1 MKSRKTIDL
10 AVVTSVWG
18 DYGKYLPAW
27 AECLAA
33 QQLRPTETAIN
44 DAGVTDKAALAQA
57 VKTLQDNNIPIT
69 VVRKRFWSIGK
80 ARNQA
85 VQATNTEW
93 VIHLDAD
100 DVLLPHA
107 ISDVAEIADQAD
119 VVSLGAIRN
128 GVAQVF
134 PGITAEQILNRK
146 HGMFSC
152 GAFRRTFWE
161 RRPWHTKNVAV
172 DSVFWVGLAHLGAR
186 FASTGRVGFIYVQ
199 HDDSVSHSLTPQQ
212 RKHAVRQW
220 VNACDRWTLN

>member
-1 MKSRKTIDL
+1 MSRKTIDI
-10 AVVTSVWG
+10 AIVTSVWG
-18 DYGKYLPAW
+18 DYGQYLPAW
-27 AECLAA
+27 AESLVA
-33 QQLRPTETAIN
+33 QQHPPTNTVIN

-57 VKTLQDNNIPIT
+57 VKTLQDNNIPNT
-69 VVRKRFWSIGK
+69 VVRKRFWSVGK

-85 VQATNTEW
+85 VEAADNEW
-93 VIHLDAD
+93 IIHLDAD

-107 ISDVAEIADQAD
+107 ISDVAEIADRAD

-128 GVAQVF
+128 GAAQVF

-152 GAFRRTFWE
+152 GAFRKSFWQ

-199 HDDSVSHSLTPQQ
+199 HEDSISRSLTPEQK
-212 RKHAVRQW
+212 KHAVRQW
-220 VNACDRWTLN
+220 LKACDRWTLN

>member
-1 MKSRKTIDL
+1 MSRKTIDI
-10 AVVTSVWG
+10 AIVTSVWG
-18 DYGKYLPAW
+18 DYGQYLPAW
-27 AECLAA
+27 AESLAA
-33 QQLRPTETAIN
+33 QQHPPTNTVIN

-57 VKTLQDNNIPIT
+57 VKTLQDNNIPNT
-69 VVRKRFWSIGK
+69 VVRKRFWSVGK

-85 VQATNTEW
+85 VEAADNEW
-93 VIHLDAD
+93 IIHLDAD

-107 ISDVAEIADQAD
+107 ISDVAEIADRAD

-128 GVAQVF
+128 GAAQVF

-152 GAFRRTFWE
+152 GAFRKSFWQ

-186 FASTGRVGFIYVQ
+186 FASTGRVGFVYVQ
-199 HDDSVSHSLTPQQ
+199 HEDSISRSLTPEQK
-212 RKHAVRQW
+212 KHAVRQW
-220 VNACDRWTLN
+220 LKACDRWTLN